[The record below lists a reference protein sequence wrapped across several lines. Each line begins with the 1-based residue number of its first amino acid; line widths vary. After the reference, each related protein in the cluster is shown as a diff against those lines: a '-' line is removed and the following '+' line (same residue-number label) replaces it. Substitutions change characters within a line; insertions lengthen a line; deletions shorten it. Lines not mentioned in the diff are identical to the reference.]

1 MLGEWQCFSSS
12 QRKSLPGVR
21 TAFRDLSAE
30 TKMEQSVTN
39 RHFKFMSLSFK
50 IRDLLLP
57 RDHILNEVGIKSGFQ
72 VLDYGCGTG
81 SYAVV
86 ASKMVGTSGTVY
98 ALDIHPLAI
107 EYVKKRVSK
116 EHLNNIRTLIS
127 GRDTGLPDNSMDI
140 VLLYDI
146 FHELG
151 DPTSVL
157 VELHRVLKTDGVLS
171 FSDHHMKEKDILAR
185 ITVTGLF
192 KLATMG
198 KRTYRFVKAG

>member
-1 MLGEWQCFSSS
+1 
-12 QRKSLPGVR
+12 
-21 TAFRDLSAE
+21 
-30 TKMEQSVTN
+30 MERSVTN

-57 RDHILNEVGIKSGFQ
+57 RDHILNEVGIKPGFQ

-116 EHLNNIRTLIS
+116 EHLNNIRTVIS

-171 FSDHHMKEKDILAR
+171 FSDHHMKEKEILAGV
-185 ITVTGLF
+185 TVTGLF
-192 KLATMG
+192 KLATTG